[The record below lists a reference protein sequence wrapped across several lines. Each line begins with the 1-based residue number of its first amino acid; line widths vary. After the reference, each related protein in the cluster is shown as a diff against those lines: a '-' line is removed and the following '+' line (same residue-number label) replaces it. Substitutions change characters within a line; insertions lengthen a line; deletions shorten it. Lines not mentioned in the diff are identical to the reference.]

1 MYRILVFSA
10 RHTMIEPLCEVSSLE
25 EALQYDTTR
34 YHVFGID
41 FVDSEGNA
49 HLIKAG
55 GFNG

>member
-1 MYRILVFSA
+1 MYRVLVFTA
-10 RHTMIEPLCEVSSLE
+10 HHTMIEPLCEVRSLE

-55 GFNG
+55 GF